1 VNNVWQQLAELSET
15 KLMSLKKTARTKI
28 LKGLYRGINKG
39 KWFNMKPNTAIHLT
53 FQKLF
58 RINTC

>member
-1 VNNVWQQLAELSET
+1 MVATSKTFRNKINEPETNSKIKNIKRPAEGID
-15 KLMSLKKTARTKI
+15 KI
-28 LKGLYRGINKG
+28 KC
-39 KWFNMKPNTAIHLT
+39 FNMKPNTAIYLT